1 MISNERPTDPT
12 RDTRSRRKWIMVI
25 SAATLIVLATGAGT
39 ASAGERGWW
48 RRPHHGHGGT
58 PSATPSRGG
67 WASQPAP
74 SPSTTAS
81 AQPPTASTR
90 PSAPASPTPTG
101 PGAKGVALPP
111 ANGQFD
117 YQIGGS
123 YTPPSGVTVV
133 SRDRGERPAS
143 GLYNICYV
151 NGFQT
156 QPDEI
161 SWWKS
166 NHDELLLKKNGSYVQ
181 DSAWDELLLDVSTSA
196 KREALASIVGGWI
209 DGCATKGFNA
219 VEVDN
224 LDSWTRSSGTLTES
238 NAVEFA
244 KLLATRAHARG
255 LAIAQKNTSEL
266 ANKGKSVIGFD
277 FAIAEQCAEYTTD
290 GGRLEC
296 QSYVNVYGDHVIVIE
311 YASGSF
317 DKACK
322 SYGSTLSIVLRD
334 RDVTPGGAY
343 RSC

>member
-1 MISNERPTDPT
+1 MIKQRPTDPQ
-12 RDTRSRRKWIMVI
+12 RDTRARHRRIAMI
-25 SAATLIVLATGAGT
+25 SAATLGLLLVAGVGT
-39 ASAGERGWW
+39 ASAGERRWW
-48 RRPHHGHGGT
+48 HRSHHTPGGS
-58 PSATPSRGG
+58 PSASASRGG
-67 WASQPAP
+67 WASQPVP
-74 SPSTTAS
+74 SPSIPAS
-81 AQPPTASTR
+81 AQPPAASTR
-90 PSAPASPTPTG
+90 PSAPVSGTPTG
-101 PGAKGVALPP
+101 SGPKGVAVPP

-123 YTPPSGVTVV
+123 YSPPSGVTVV
-133 SRDRGERPAS
+133 SRDRGDSPAA
-143 GLYNICYV
+143 GRYNICYV

-166 NHDELLLKKNGSYVQ
+166 NHDDLLLKRNGSYVE

-196 KREALASIVGGWI
+196 KREALATIVGGWI
-209 DGCATKGFNA
+209 DGCASKGFNA

-224 LDSWTRSSGTLTES
+224 LDSWTRSNGTLTES
-238 NAVEFA
+238 NAVEYA
-244 KLLATRAHARG
+244 KLLASRAHAKG

-266 ANKGKSVIGFD
+266 ANKGKTVIGFD

-334 RDVTPGGAY
+334 RDVTPGGVY